1 MTISYPLVLPS
12 ARKPRSVVFH
22 MKNVVGVNTA
32 PTSLVSQRYKFPGE
46 RWEVDV
52 SMPLMPRAD
61 GEAWVGFLTSLQGPL
76 GSFYIGDPAHPSP
89 RGTVAGSVVANG
101 AQSAGA
107 YTLAVSGGTGS
118 FAIGDWLQITHSG
131 IKRLYKALSV
141 GSASG
146 STLDIWPSLRAAVS
160 NGDAV
165 VVTSCVGKF
174 MLTGM
179 PEYTLDSAGRYQ
191 IGTFSAVE
199 DLS

>member
-1 MTISYPLVLPS
+1 MTISYPLTLPV
-12 ARKPRSVVFH
+12 ARKPRQVVFH
-22 MKNVVGVNTA
+22 MRNVVGVNTA
-32 PTSLVSQRYKFPGE
+32 PTSLVAQRYKFPGE
-46 RWEVDV
+46 RWELDI

-89 RGTVAGSVVANG
+89 RGTISGSVLVNGAHSAGS
-101 AQSAGA
+101 
-107 YTLAVSGGTGS
+107 YTLALSGGSGS
-118 FAIGDWLQITHSG
+118 FAVGDWLQLTHSG
-131 IKRLYKALSV
+131 IKRLYKALSTGGG
-141 GSASG
+141 GSS
-146 STLDIWPSLRAAVS
+146 LDLWPSLRGSVS

-165 VVTSCVGKF
+165 TITNCVGKF

-191 IGTFSAVE
+191 IGTFTAVE